1 MPKCK
6 KDDEL
11 EILEKPVK
19 KKQILLYSFLGCS
32 STSNNAKNNSKT
44 KKTNSSAPRLM
55 KYKTVEEN
63 WLEKSLAPF
72 DERIWLQYDK
82 GGEYATNLRYKV
94 CTQFREHIEGI
105 QYFKEDW
112 ITGSTNYR
120 SSNATDHAEGVPH
133 KEAMKHYYKSLGKT
147 HDEKRDHNQQSIE
160 SGLARMN
167 EKDVMLTH
175 KKFETAYFIAKEEL
189 PLTKFE
195 RILAL
200 EELHNSIMLN

>member
-32 STSNNAKNNSKT
+32 STSINAKNNSKT
-44 KKTNSSAPRLM
+44 KKTTSSAPRLM
-55 KYKTVEEN
+55 KCKTVEEN

-72 DERIWLQYDK
+72 NERIWLQYDK
-82 GGEYATNLRYKV
+82 DGEYATNLRYKV

-112 ITGSTNYR
+112 ITVSTNDH
-120 SSNATDHAEGVPH
+120 SSNAIDHTEGVPH
-133 KEAMKHYYKSLGKT
+133 KEPQNIIT
-147 HDEKRDHNQQSIE
+147 NQ
-160 SGLARMN
+160 L
-167 EKDVMLTH
+167 
-175 KKFETAYFIAKEEL
+175 
-189 PLTKFE
+189 E
-195 RILAL
+195 R
-200 EELHNSIMLN
+200 HMLNQ